1 MVTLVAIGG
10 HYIPLSDLRTVPLF
24 CAGCKLVVITSAVSG
39 AIAAGEAG
47 IDARLQRGKRP
58 RRLAPLAAGVH
69 LALFRKWRK
78 KKVYAWNSRFFF
90 EKKGDIKLSLILI
103 GLCANV

>member
-1 MVTLVAIGG
+1 MTLVAICG
-10 HYIPLSDLRTVPLF
+10 HFIPLSDLRTVPLF

-47 IDARLQRGKRP
+47 TDARLQRGKRP

-69 LALFRKWRK
+69 LTLFREWRER
-78 KKVYAWNSRFFF
+78 VYAWNSRFFF
-90 EKKGDIKLSLILI
+90 KEKGDIKLSLILI
-103 GLCANV
+103 GLCENE

>member
-1 MVTLVAIGG
+1 MTLVAICG
-10 HYIPLSDLRTVPLF
+10 HFIPLSDLRTVPLF

-47 IDARLQRGKRP
+47 TDARLQRGKRP

-78 KKVYAWNSRFFF
+78 KKCTLGIHDFFSKRR
-90 EKKGDIKLSLILI
+90 EISN
-103 GLCANV
+103 CH